1 MTERSVL
8 AYQTWA
14 NAQEKFDYFV
24 LGVIGALCAYLS
36 QSIAPAPLAFN
47 AGTLEIFALIVFIA
61 SAISAFLRLET
72 AITLYSV
79 GHQLL
84 SLSEKKGQLVSNFEG
99 GSMINKQT
107 GQVLTVKK
115 VAIEVAVIDKA
126 LPELEKSVESLKQ
139 KTVVLYNVRNYLLLT
154 GFLLLVGAKLW
165 AAYEIT

>member
-1 MTERSVL
+1 
-8 AYQTWA
+8 
-14 NAQEKFDYFV
+14 
-24 LGVIGALCAYLS
+24 
-36 QSIAPAPLAFN
+36 
-47 AGTLEIFALIVFIA
+47 
-61 SAISAFLRLET
+61 
-72 AITLYSV
+72 
-79 GHQLL
+79 
-84 SLSEKKGQLVSNFEG
+84 
-99 GSMINKQT
+99 MINKQT